1 MALPPRR
8 GTGLLIAAGIGA
20 GLLLVGG
27 AICFLLYLAWPLLES
42 GQRAPAVGPDE
53 AISQAAEF
61 AVLAFYGLVLGS
73 ALLRQVVRGSRGVPS
88 ARFRP
93 ATLAGVLALVGF
105 PVALLAG
112 ITVLQ
117 LPHRV
122 AGYLF
127 PLAALLAVLTPPVL
141 VLNLVGRAGWR
152 RTGDE
157 PPAVRPPPGGMPGRT
172 SREDPFAGDL
182 VRRVVGPPTW
192 RRILGALAWGMGGA
206 TAISLVLEGAGAII
220 ALLLIFGFA
229 LAGGQDQIRQW
240 QDLLVGD
247 AAAGCDTLRNVFGNP
262 LVVGGLILAVGV
274 FAPLIEEPAK
284 SLGVFWLRDR
294 LSAPR
299 DALLYG
305 AVAGLGFG
313 MIESAVYHVGSL
325 DTWWGTATLRLGTT
339 FVHALATG
347 LVGVAWYYRSQRR
360 DRRRF
365 RRYALAS
372 LGVHGLW
379 NASTVGIIAIGA
391 TRSCAADPVGLVLT
405 GDPLGYA
412 AVIWFILLTVAAAAV
427 LVLLARRLGPPE
439 PMAGTA
445 RTTG

>member
-1 MALPPRR
+1 M
-8 GTGLLIAAGIGA
+8 IAAGIGA

-27 AICFLLYLAWPLLES
+27 AVCFLLYLAWPLLES
-42 GQRAPAVGPDE
+42 GQRGPAVGPDE

-73 ALLRQVVRGSRGVPS
+73 ALLRQVVRGSRGAPS

-105 PVALLAG
+105 PLALLAG
-112 ITVLQ
+112 IAVLQ

-127 PLAALLAVLTPPVL
+127 PLAALLAVLTPPML

-157 PPAVRPPPGGMPGRT
+157 PVTSPPPQPGGLPGRS

-206 TAISLVLEGAGAII
+206 TAISLVLEVAGAIL
-220 ALLLIFGFA
+220 ALLLIVGLA

-240 QDLLVGD
+240 QNLLVGD
-247 AAAGCDTLRNVFGNP
+247 AAAGCDTLRSVFGNP

-274 FAPLIEEPAK
+274 FVPLIEEPAK
-284 SLGVFWLRDR
+284 SLGVLWLRAR

-313 MIESAVYHVGSL
+313 MIESAVYNVGSL

-347 LVGVAWYYRSQRR
+347 LFGVAWYYRSQRH
-360 DRRRF
+360 DRGRF

-379 NASTVGIIAIGA
+379 NASTVGIIAVGA

-412 AVIWFILLTVAAAAV
+412 AVIWFLLLTVSAAV
-427 LVLLARRLGPPE
+427 LLMLLARRLGPPE

-445 RTTG
+445 RPTG